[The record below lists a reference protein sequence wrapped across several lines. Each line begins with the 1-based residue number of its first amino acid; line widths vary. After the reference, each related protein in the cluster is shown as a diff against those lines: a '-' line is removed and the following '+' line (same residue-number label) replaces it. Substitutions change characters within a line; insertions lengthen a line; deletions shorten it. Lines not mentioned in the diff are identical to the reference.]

1 MTALPNRWTV
11 KWDKLKLANQIDS
24 RVWFA
29 IMDNRQLEEILTE
42 MRFTDGMSPTTLQ
55 LLAEISESESVT
67 AGTVLFREGSHNG
80 DLFLIRK
87 GKIALDINV
96 PGRGKA
102 TILTVGPGEFVGWSG
117 LIGDTKMTATATAVE
132 DSEVLR
138 ASSKKLNTVCDQ
150 DHEFCHYLMRSLA
163 QALSERLVATRLQML
178 DLFANEK

>member
-1 MTALPNRWTV
+1 M
-11 KWDKLKLANQIDS
+11 KWAQKPDKLKLANQIDY
-24 RVWFA
+24 RVRFA
-29 IMDNRQLEEILTE
+29 NMDNKQLEEILTE

-55 LLAEISESESVT
+55 LLAEIAEPESVK

-80 DLFLIRK
+80 DLFLIRE
-87 GKIALDINV
+87 GKIAVDINV

-138 ASSKKLNTVCDQ
+138 APSKKLNNVCDQ
-150 DHEFCHYLMRSLA
+150 DHEFCHHLMRSLA
-163 QALSERLVATRLQML
+163 QALSQRLAATRLQML